1 MGEVIEGG
9 KVKQMTNII
18 WFVFIV
24 WFCSNLLS
32 QLAYIIAYGLPYDGV
47 SMLKSLGPIY
57 YIAIIFEV
65 LMWLFI
71 GGIIGKKALEKV
83 NSPFSNPV

>member
-47 SMLKSLGPIY
+47 SMLKSLGPI
-57 YIAIIFEV
+57 
-65 LMWLFI
+65 
-71 GGIIGKKALEKV
+71 
-83 NSPFSNPV
+83 

>member
-1 MGEVIEGG
+1 MGEVVEGG

-32 QLAYIIAYGLPYDGV
+32 TT
-47 SMLKSLGPIY
+47 SLHYRLWIT
-57 YIAIIFEV
+57 I
-65 LMWLFI
+65 
-71 GGIIGKKALEKV
+71 
-83 NSPFSNPV
+83 

>member
-57 YIAIIFEV
+57 YFAIIFEV
-65 LMWLFI
+65 LMRLFI